1 MVMDWERRDKVF
13 LTGAPL
19 AMVPA
24 AAFLPLF
31 AYLVITPSFAH
42 AALWPA
48 AIFSTL
54 VFAQML
60 GSVLVGFAGSR
71 GRFSYVTLLA
81 VATVGL
87 LMGIAAY
94 TGFFCAAFAFKM

>member
-1 MVMDWERRDKVF
+1 MDWERRDKVF
-13 LTGAPL
+13 LAGAPL

-31 AYLVITPSFAH
+31 AYLVIAPQLVGASPWS
-42 AALWPA
+42 AAMIA
-48 AIFSTL
+48 TL
-54 VFAQML
+54 VFVQML
-60 GSVLVGFAGSR
+60 GSVLVGFAAYR
-71 GRFSYVTLLA
+71 GGFSYVTLLA

-87 LMGIAAY
+87 LLAVAAY

>member
-1 MVMDWERRDKVF
+1 MDWERRDKVF
-13 LTGAPL
+13 LAGAPL

-31 AYLVITPSFAH
+31 TYLVIAPTLVGASPWS
-42 AALWPA
+42 A
-48 AIFSTL
+48 AIFPTL

-60 GSVLVGFAGSR
+60 GSVLVGFAVFR
-71 GRFSYVTLLA
+71 GGFGYLTFLA

-87 LMGIAAY
+87 LLVVAAY
-94 TGFFCAAFAFKM
+94 TGFFCAAFAFKI